1 MLIIMGKFDIC
12 AHLTIFFIFDIM
24 NPKFYYIAPIG
35 NGAEGESLAEVKGL
49 RINDQIRVRE
59 VRLIGVNGEQAGIVP
74 TIEAV
79 KMAAEAGLDL
89 VEVAPTAKPPV
100 CKIIDYGKY
109 RFQMEKKLRD
119 SKKNQ
124 KQQMMREIRM
134 QPKIH
139 DHDLEFKS
147 SHIKK
152 FLVRGDQAKV
162 TMRFWARELA
172 HTELGYEVLNK
183 VLEKLGGEEA
193 CTLEKKPAMEGR
205 TMSMTLSPKQ
215 KK

>member
-1 MLIIMGKFDIC
+1 MGDILTENYNFVNIFFVVL
-12 AHLTIFFIFDIM
+12 ALTIFFIFDIM

-100 CKIIDYGKY
+100 FKIIDYGKY

-147 SHIKK
+147 AHIKK
-152 FLVRGDQAKV
+152 FLDGGDKVKV
-162 TMRFWARELA
+162 TVRF
-172 HTELGYEVLNK
+172 LG
-183 VLEKLGGEEA
+183 
-193 CTLEKKPAMEGR
+193 TR
-205 TMSMTLSPKQ
+205 TCSY
-215 KK
+215 

>member
-1 MLIIMGKFDIC
+1 M
-12 AHLTIFFIFDIM
+12 TIFFVFDIIS
-24 NPKFYYIAPIG
+24 PKILLYRTLREC
-35 NGAEGESLAEVKGL
+35 AEGESLAEVKGL

-74 TIEAV
+74 TIEAL

-147 SHIKK
+147 AHIKK
-152 FLVRGDQAKV
+152 FLDGGDKVKV
-162 TMRFWARELA
+162 TVRFWGRELA